1 MPKNNLWKL
10 CCASINADS
19 RVVKKLERAKYAK
32 HRNKTFVSSRTESQ
46 SPSANIANNVD
57 NDVNRINNLEKQ
69 LFNIKEMPCTHLLN
83 NNKNVESY
91 NSVISEQT
99 TTKTTSTRS
108 TLSKNGKCIR
118 LRKSA
123 KQKRYNKERETNEK
137 FLKNLS
143 DHRLTDSQ
151 VSTLSKGL
159 RFIPTPVTNEN
170 EIKRHLLANFE
181 QFPR

>member
-1 MPKNNLWKL
+1 MRFHQRRLESH
-10 CCASINADS
+10 A
-19 RVVKKLERAKYAK
+19 KKLERAKYAK
-32 HRNKTFVSSRTESQ
+32 HRNKRFVSSRTESQ
-46 SPSANIANNVD
+46 SPSANVANNEN
-57 NDVNRINNLEKQ
+57 NDENRINNLEKQ
-69 LFNIKEMPCTHLLN
+69 LFDIKEMLCTHLLN

-108 TLSKNGKCIR
+108 VARLSKNGKRIR
-118 LRKSA
+118 QRKTA

-151 VSTLSKGL
+151 VSVL
-159 RFIPTPVTNEN
+159 
-170 EIKRHLLANFE
+170 
-181 QFPR
+181 